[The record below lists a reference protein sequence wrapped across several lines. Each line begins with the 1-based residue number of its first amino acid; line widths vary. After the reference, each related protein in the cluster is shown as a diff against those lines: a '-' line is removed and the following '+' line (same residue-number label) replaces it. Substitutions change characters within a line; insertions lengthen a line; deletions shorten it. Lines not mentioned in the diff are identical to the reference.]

1 MRILVAEDGAS
12 LADFLCQELQNEQ
25 FAVQVARMA
34 SQRKSWLRINTTILS
49 FSTVLSLAPRAWPPT
64 DSDHPRGC
72 SGESVKTP
80 GLASSWL
87 TVQKYSFL

>member
-34 SQRKSWLRINTTILS
+34 SQRKSWLCINTTILS
-49 FSTVLSLAPRAWPPT
+49 FSTVLSLAPRAWK
-64 DSDHPRGC
+64 SCAGC
-72 SGESVKTP
+72 APKSRAFP
-80 GLASSWL
+80 CSS
-87 TVQKYSFL
+87 